1 MQRRGT
7 VISTPEFLH
16 HTGNNGFPPR
26 SFFAVAVR
34 FARSADT
41 STLQACQAQL
51 EALGL
56 RYCLSSQAGR
66 WEFFSDLITAGHHL
80 LSVEQKKA
88 LQYHLFSSEIDHGPE
103 EVFVDFSRDYLMDA
117 MKPSGGFAGAHAR
130 DRISAGPISKV
141 LAALSL
147 AGMLAAGCSPK
158 KQTTV
163 VSPPQLTTGTGL
175 QSHTPPVCRYIVRP
189 GDSVYSIAKS
199 QGVDAAE
206 LVRVNNL
213 SYNQKRGWYVL
224 HPGQE
229 LILPEK
235 KHLQANAQDRDLHEP
250 MEAARTIGGGIYH
263 LVHKGE
269 TLGTIAK
276 KYNST
281 IKEIAAANNIE
292 NPACIRY
299 GTLLKIPRCPDS
311 QTALSV
317 SFQKLSI
324 RQKIAFLQERT
335 IPAGRPYLPMLVRL
349 CEQFNVDPRL
359 YAALVW
365 EESWF
370 DHRASSQDNCQR
382 LVQLDPRFHEISHDV
397 RENFQKSL
405 RYLRYEFIYYLKQGF
420 DRKAATICAIAAYN
434 GGNTRIRRFIKNGT
448 WDGRNVATIPIRETR
463 EYVARV
469 LRRCEHN
476 YHAIL

>member
-7 VISTPEFLH
+7 VITTQESVRSICNH
-16 HTGNNGFPPR
+16 GFPSR

-34 FARSADT
+34 FARSNDT

-51 EALGL
+51 EAMGL
-56 RYCLSSQAGR
+56 RYSLSSQAGR

-80 LSVEQKKA
+80 LSAKQRKA
-88 LQYHLFSSEIDHGPE
+88 LQHLLFSSEIDHGHKE
-103 EVFVDFSRDYLMDA
+103 AFFDFSRDYLMDA
-117 MKPSGGFAGAHAR
+117 MKSTGRLAEAHAR
-130 DRISAGPISKV
+130 GRISTGPISKV

-147 AGMLAAGCSPK
+147 AGMIAAGCSQK

-163 VSPPQLTTGTGL
+163 VSPPQITTGTGL
-175 QSHTPPVCRYIVRP
+175 QGHTPPVCRYIVRP

-235 KHLQANAQDRDLHEP
+235 KPLQADAQDRDLHEP
-250 MEAARTIGGGIYH
+250 MEAARNIGGGIYH

-292 NPACIRY
+292 NPARIRY
-299 GTLLKIPRCPDS
+299 GTLLKIPRGTDS
-311 QTALSV
+311 QTGFGV
-317 SFQKLSI
+317 SFQKLST

-382 LVQLDPRFHEISHDV
+382 LVQLDPRFHEISDDV
-397 RENFQKSL
+397 RENFRKSL

-434 GGNTRIRRFIKNGT
+434 GGNTRIRHFIKSGA
-448 WDGRNVATIPIRETR
+448 WDGKSVATIPIRETR

-476 YHAIL
+476 YHAVL